1 MVSIF
6 AGFVLGTL
14 GAWFL
19 LPRVFA
25 EVILTLLIL
34 AAAAIGIYCVCAGS
48 SVNEIAESIGI
59 FTLLNIVLGSIR
71 VGVEKVSD
79 KYKRTPSESNG
90 NSSIAGDQRR
100 LRHDS

>member
-1 MVSIF
+1 MLSIF
-6 AGFVLGTL
+6 TSVVSGTL

-48 SVNEIAESIGI
+48 SVNEIAEGSGI
-59 FTLLNIVLGSIR
+59 FTLLSIVLGSIR
-71 VGVEKVSD
+71 VGLERVSD
-79 KYKRTPSESNG
+79 KYKRTPFESNG
-90 NSSIAGDQRR
+90 HSSIGRR
-100 LRHDS
+100 SEETTP